1 MKAQEITNKASE
13 LVSGDRAKTHGDKTD
28 NHQRIADLWNGFL
41 AAANKRP
48 FRPLDAHDVANM
60 MECLKIARRYT
71 GDFNPDDYVD
81 GAGYSAVAGE
91 VRAEQL
97 RRDKSWSGAI
107 EGCPA

>member
-1 MKAQEITNKASE
+1 
-13 LVSGDRAKTHGDKTD
+13 
-28 NHQRIADLWNGFL
+28 
-41 AAANKRP
+41 
-48 FRPLDAHDVANM
+48 M

-97 RRDKSWSGAI
+97 RRDRTWAAAI